1 MNESEIRL
9 GVFPSPGGYS
19 SVSDEVNCASASR
32 RVAHFLFCAEVLAR

>member
-9 GVFPSPGGYS
+9 GVFPSPGGHL